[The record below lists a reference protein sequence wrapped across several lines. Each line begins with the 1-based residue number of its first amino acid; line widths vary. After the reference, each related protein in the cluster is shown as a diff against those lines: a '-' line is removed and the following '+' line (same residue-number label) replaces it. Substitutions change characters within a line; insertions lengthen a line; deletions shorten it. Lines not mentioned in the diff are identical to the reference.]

1 MTDFEHTGP
10 PRPAHR
16 WRSLGSAYVPPAIGP
31 SHRSFGLTV
40 GIVLAAIAAFSF
52 WRGHLLRAEI
62 VGGVGALLIVLALVR
77 PALLAR
83 PAAGWGRVGH
93 ALGWFNSRVLLTI
106 MFVLII
112 WPIGAI
118 TGLFGVDP
126 LGRRKK
132 SGSNWSPYPDRLRD
146 PKHFE
151 HLF

>member
-1 MTDFEHTGP
+1 MTSSEHASGP
-10 PRPAHR
+10 RAAHR
-16 WRSLGSAYVPPAIGP
+16 WRSLGSAYVPPPAGP

-40 GIVLAAIAAFSF
+40 GIVLAAIAALSA
-52 WRGHLLRAEI
+52 WRTHVLRAEI
-62 VGGVGALLIVLALVR
+62 VAVLIILALAR

-93 ALGWFNSRVLLTI
+93 ALGWFNSRVLLTL
-106 MFVLII
+106 MFLLII

-118 TGLFGVDP
+118 SRLFGVDP
-126 LGRRKK
+126 LDRRKR
-132 SGSNWSPYPDRLRD
+132 SDSFWSPYPERLRD